1 MGIKWK
7 LFRKNPSLVP
17 KPSSF
22 TQKEENVGK
31 VMKLI
36 ESYDIEDLIHTKL
49 THGRK
54 IAESQGARV
63 AQVIVRKREWVYD
76 ENGPL
81 IGQGDGKRGYYKD
94 WSDPVK
100 TLNLLNLGG
109 RDFFIDSDYINSGS
123 GNAPANYIAYTMD
136 NGSPSSS
143 DTALASE
150 ITNSDLARSQAG
162 TRTHTTGT
170 NAWSLVQTVTA
181 ANVYTTNGGVQ
192 KSGLFNVGTAPVS
205 GILCHEANYTAVPMQ
220 INDQLQL
227 TWSGTLG

>member
-1 MGIKWK
+1 MEWK
-7 LFRKNPSLVP
+7 FFRKNPALVP

-22 TQKEENVGK
+22 ITKEENTAK

-36 ESYDIEDLIHTKL
+36 ETFDIGDLVSAKL
-49 THGRK
+49 FQGRK

-63 AQVIVRKREWVYD
+63 HKVIVRKREWVYD
-76 ENGPL
+76 ENGPMTGP
-81 IGQGDGKRGYYKD
+81 IDGKRGYYKD
-94 WSDPVK
+94 WKVAAKVD
-100 TLNLLNLGG
+100 NLLTNGG
-109 RDFFIDSDYINSGS
+109 RDFFIEGDYTNSAS
-123 GNAPANYIAYTMD
+123 GNAPANNIAYTMD
-136 NGSPSSS
+136 NGTPSAS

-162 TRTHTTGT
+162 TRTHTNGT

-192 KSGLFNVGTAPVS
+192 KSGLFNVATAPVS
-205 GILCHEANYTAVPMQ
+205 GVLCHEASYTAVPLQ